1 VGFGE
6 AAKTLL
12 NAEAQESSRIS
23 RLKSRLAQGFQN
35 RIKDSYFNGH
45 LTQSIANTLNVS
57 FAGVDGLALA
67 LNLDLEGI
75 SVSTGSACLSGGI
88 EPSPILKALG
98 MNQDLAQ
105 SAVRFSLGWKNTEE
119 EMDIVVEKVAGIVE
133 RLRKPT

>member
-1 VGFGE
+1 LAEGF
-6 AAKTLL
+6 K
-12 NAEAQESSRIS
+12 
-23 RLKSRLAQGFQN
+23 N

-45 LTQSIANTLNVS
+45 LTQSISNTLNVS

-75 SVSTGSACLSGGI
+75 CVSTGSACLSGGI
-88 EPSPILKALG
+88 EPSPVLKALG

-119 EMDIVVEKVAGIVE
+119 EMDIVVEKVSDIVE
-133 RLRKPT
+133 RLRKSA